1 MPSEADQHRWI
12 EANEAARRADRA
24 QDADRSMAELLEETA
39 RLSAVVSELHENIGH
54 EPDVRSR

>member
-1 MPSEADQHRWI
+1 MASDAETARWI
-12 EANEAARRADRA
+12 RRNEAARDADRTV
-24 QDADRSMAELLEETA
+24 DRERSMAELLEETA